1 MKNNENLRAEILQ
14 KLSQI
19 AIFDELK
26 DREEDLERLLSIIK
40 TKSYPKGSVI
50 IREGEMG
57 SEMYIVYKGSV
68 EIQKQTRAGDTYT
81 VVQLKAENNVFF
93 GEIALV
99 DDDKRS
105 ATVIALEDSEFLVLN
120 KADFLALGKMNPE
133 IALPVTRAI
142 ARILASR
149 LRKTTIDMLTIFDA
163 LVNEIQG

>member
-1 MKNNENLRAEILQ
+1 MKQEEILQ

-19 AIFDELK
+19 ALFDELK
-26 DREEDLERLLSIIK
+26 EREADLKRLLAIIK
-40 TKSYPKGSVI
+40 IKSYPKGAVI
-50 IREGEMG
+50 IREGDIG
-57 SEMYIVYKGSV
+57 SEMYIVYRGSV

-81 VVQLKAENNVFF
+81 VVKLKAENNVFF

-120 KADFLALGKMNPE
+120 KEDFLNLGKTNPE
-133 IALPVTRAI
+133 IALPITQAI

-149 LRKTTIDMLTIFDA
+149 LRKTTMDMLTIFDA
-163 LVNEIQG
+163 LVNEIQS

>member
-1 MKNNENLRAEILQ
+1 MREDEILE

-19 AIFDELK
+19 SIFDALK
-26 DREEDLERLLSIIK
+26 DRKDDLIKLLEIVHR
-40 TKSYPKGSVI
+40 KSYPRGSVI
-50 IREGEMG
+50 IKEGDVG
-57 SEMYIVYKGSV
+57 SDMFIVYRGSV

-81 VVQLKAENNVFF
+81 VVKLQAKDNVFF

-105 ATVIALEDSEFLVLN
+105 ATVIALEDSEFLVLE
-120 KADFLALGKMNPE
+120 KQDFLALGKTNPK
-133 IALPVTRAI
+133 IALPITQTI

-163 LVNEIQG
+163 LVNEIQE

>member
-1 MKNNENLRAEILQ
+1 MREDEILE

-19 AIFDELK
+19 SIFDALK
-26 DREEDLERLLSIIK
+26 DRKDDLIKLLEIVHR
-40 TKSYPKGSVI
+40 KSYPRGSVI
-50 IREGEMG
+50 IKEGDVG
-57 SEMYIVYKGSV
+57 SDMFIVYRGSV

-81 VVQLKAENNVFF
+81 VVKLQAKDNVFF

-105 ATVIALEDSEFLVLN
+105 ATVIALEDSEFLVLD
-120 KADFLALGKMNPE
+120 KQDFLALGKTNPK
-133 IALPVTRAI
+133 IALPITQTI

-163 LVNEIQG
+163 LVNEIQE

>member
-1 MKNNENLRAEILQ
+1 MREDEILE

-19 AIFDELK
+19 SIFDALK
-26 DREEDLERLLSIIK
+26 DRKDDLIKLLEIVHR
-40 TKSYPKGSVI
+40 KSYPRGSVI
-50 IREGEMG
+50 IKEGDVG
-57 SEMYIVYKGSV
+57 SDMFIVYRGSV

-81 VVQLKAENNVFF
+81 VVKLQAKDNVFF

-105 ATVIALEDSEFLVLN
+105 ATVIALEDSEFLVLE
-120 KADFLALGKMNPE
+120 KQDFLALGKTNPE
-133 IALPVTRAI
+133 IALPITQTI

-163 LVNEIQG
+163 LVNEIQE

>member
-1 MKNNENLRAEILQ
+1 MKQEEILQ

-19 AIFDELK
+19 ALFDELK
-26 DREEDLERLLSIIK
+26 EREADLKRLLDIIK
-40 TKSYPKGSVI
+40 IKSYPKGAVI
-50 IREGEMG
+50 IREGDIG
-57 SEMYIVYKGSV
+57 SEMYIVYRGSV

-81 VVQLKAENNVFF
+81 VVKLKAENNVFF

-120 KADFLALGKMNPE
+120 KEDFLNLGKTNPE
-133 IALPVTRAI
+133 IALPITQAI

-149 LRKTTIDMLTIFDA
+149 LRKTTMDMLTIFDA
-163 LVNEIQG
+163 LVNEIQS